1 MKLQILGSGSRGNAA
16 LLWAG
21 ETLVLIDAGLPI
33 RTLNSRLDGARIGH
47 RAIDHV
53 LVSHGHLDHSRSA
66 GIIAKRHGA
75 TLHCA
80 AKIQL
85 HRSLCRAPDKKDLP
99 IGGTTVL
106 EGRGPLGTSLRVT
119 TTKVPHDCEPTVA
132 FGIEQS
138 GRKLS
143 LISDMGEPREDVAK
157 VLHDPHVLMLEANY
171 DLDMLMSGPYP
182 QSLRE
187 RVQGSGGHL
196 SNEQMAVMLTRVA
209 GPKLHTVYLI
219 HLSEKNNTSV
229 LARAAAETALQR
241 MGRDNVEVITA
252 LQHEPLAPIQV

>member
-33 RTLNSRLDGARIGH
+33 RTLSTRLEAARIGH

-85 HRSLCRAPDKKDLP
+85 HRSLSRAPDKMDLP
-99 IGGTTVL
+99 IGGTTLIEGKGAL
-106 EGRGPLGTSLRVT
+106 ESALRVT

-132 FGIEQS
+132 FGIEHA
-138 GRKLS
+138 GRRLS

-171 DLDMLMSGPYP
+171 DPEMLRSGPYP

-209 GPKLHTVYLI
+209 GPSLHTLYLI
-219 HLSEKNNTSV
+219 HLSEKNNTPA
-229 LARAAAETALQR
+229 LAKSAAEVALGR
-241 MGRDNVEVITA
+241 MGRKEVEVITA